1 MDYNANTIMRNPA
14 WNEGKSRAC
23 TLMMH
28 PGDATALGLSDGQMV
43 KVSTEAGSEDIL
55 LEVTDTAHQGQVIMP
70 HGFGLVHAG
79 RKHGANVNRLTKN
92 SNRDPIAGTPLH
104 RFVPCS
110 VKAV

>member
-1 MDYNANTIMRNPA
+1 
-14 WNEGKSRAC
+14 
-23 TLMMH
+23 MH
-28 PGDATALGLSDGQMV
+28 PDDAGALGLADGQTV
-43 KVSTEAGSEDIL
+43 RVTTEAGSEDVE
-55 LEVTDTAHQGQVIMP
+55 LEVTDTARQGQVVIP

-79 RKHGANVNRLTKN
+79 KKYGANVNRLTKN